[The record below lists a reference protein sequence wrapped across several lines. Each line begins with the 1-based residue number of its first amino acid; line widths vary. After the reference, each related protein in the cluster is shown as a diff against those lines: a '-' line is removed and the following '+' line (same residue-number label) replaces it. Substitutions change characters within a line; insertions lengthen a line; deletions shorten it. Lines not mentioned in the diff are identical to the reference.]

1 MKYIKRLITTP
12 AVPAIFFLTF
22 PETADPYYL
31 DIGGVILP
39 FIIAA
44 LVGASTT
51 IVIYWRKIKTFF
63 NSHFRKGKSIEK
75 DDDAAEDQQ

>member
-22 PETADPYYL
+22 PETADPHYL

-39 FIIAA
+39 WVIAA
-44 LVGASTT
+44 LVGASVT
-51 IVIYWRKIKTFF
+51 IAMYWRKIKAFYS
-63 NSHFRKGKSIEK
+63 SHFRKGKSIEK
-75 DDDAAEDQQ
+75 DDDAAED